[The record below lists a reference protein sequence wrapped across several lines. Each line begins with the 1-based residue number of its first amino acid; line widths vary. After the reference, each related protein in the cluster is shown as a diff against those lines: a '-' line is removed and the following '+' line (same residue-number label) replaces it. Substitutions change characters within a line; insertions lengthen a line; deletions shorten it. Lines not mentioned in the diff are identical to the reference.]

1 MSIKL
6 AGILAISVGLSACS
20 AITRE
25 HGFVPFEDDMAAIL
39 VGADTKLTV
48 EEIVGRP
55 SDSGL
60 TDASSWYYVSSTVRT
75 LAFLEPE
82 VVARRV
88 VVFDFDANDVL
99 QGTSEFG
106 LENGRVIN
114 LQTRITPTD
123 ARRLSLLQ
131 RLLGNI
137 GSVTPPL
144 PT

>member
-1 MSIKL
+1 MSIRL
-6 AGILAISVGLSACS
+6 ASVVALCVSLGACS

-25 HGFVPFEDDMAAIL
+25 HGYSPFEDDMSQLLI
-39 VGADTKLTV
+39 GADTKLNV
-48 EEIVGRP
+48 EELVGRP

-60 TDASSWYYVSSTVRT
+60 TENSSWYYVSSTVRT

-88 VVFDFDANDVL
+88 VVFDFDNNDVL
-99 QGTSEFG
+99 QNISEFG
-106 LENGRVIN
+106 LEDGQVIN

-144 PT
+144 PS